1 VDAISTLLIII
12 IFLLMVFTIAQFFLS
27 EILTGRNDTLDRLNR
42 QIAELSEVL
51 ALEQKSNEDLK
62 IEITQLT
69 NKLNNS
75 ITAGE
80 NLALNLAIMTKSRNG
95 IAEILS
101 TKEKELQ
108 ASITAVDGL
117 KQSLTAITDNRNRI
131 VETLAVKEKEL
142 QGALSGNVSLTQAL
156 AAMTKKKDLLADTLA
171 KKEKEQSVDREK
183 IRVQLATLQS
193 LKNDVESLRKVRDAL
208 EEKIVSLVTTL
219 DKNKSKLTAIRDR
232 SKILEARLSNE
243 KERTALVQK
252 ELNEKEIGLKSL
264 TANLVTSSQEFA
276 TQRLLSEKATA
287 RINLLNRQIAAL
299 RRQLAKISLAL
310 EASEEKAKSQNFQI
324 VNLGK
329 RLNEALAQKVQELAK
344 FRSEFFGKLRQALG
358 NTQGV
363 RVEGDRFVFQSEVLF
378 PSSSTVLFGNG
389 ERQIIELAKTL
400 KDIASR
406 VPKEVDWILR
416 VDGHTDDRPIKT
428 AYYPSNWELS
438 AARAIAVVKKLVAQG
453 IPPHRLAATGFGEF
467 RPIDNRQSKIAFS
480 RNRRIEFKLT
490 GR

>member
-1 VDAISTLLIII
+1 
-12 IFLLMVFTIAQFFLS
+12 MVFTIAQFFLS
-27 EILTGRNDTLDRLNR
+27 EILTGRNDALDRLNR

-80 NLALNLAIMTKSRNG
+80 YLAQNLAIMTENRNRLVETL
-95 IAEILS
+95 AA
-101 TKEKELQ
+101 KEKELQ
-108 ASITAVDGL
+108 DS
-117 KQSLTAITDNRNRI
+117 
-131 VETLAVKEKEL
+131 
-142 QGALSGNVSLTQAL
+142 LSGNISLTQAL
-156 AAMTKKKDLLADTLA
+156 AVMTQKNDRLAETLA

-193 LKNDVESLRKVRDAL
+193 LKNDIESLRKARKAL
-208 EEKIVSLVTTL
+208 EEKIVALVANL
-219 DKNKSKLTAIRDR
+219 EENKSKLTAVRDR
-232 SKILEARLSNE
+232 SKVLEAALSSE
-243 KERTALVQK
+243 KERTALVQR
-252 ELNEKEIGLKSL
+252 ELNEKKIGLKTL
-264 TANLVTSSQEFA
+264 TANLLTSSQA
-276 TQRLLSEKATA
+276 LAAQRSLSEKATA
-287 RINLLNRQIAAL
+287 RINLLNRQIVEL

>member
-1 VDAISTLLIII
+1 MVARSHRSERSSNIWPGFVDAISTLLIII

-27 EILTGRNDTLDRLNR
+27 EILTGRNDALDRLNR

-62 IEITQLT
+62 IEIKQLT

-80 NLALNLAIMTKSRNG
+80 YLAQNLAIMTENRNRLVETL
-95 IAEILS
+95 AA
-101 TKEKELQ
+101 KEKELQ
-108 ASITAVDGL
+108 DS
-117 KQSLTAITDNRNRI
+117 
-131 VETLAVKEKEL
+131 
-142 QGALSGNVSLTQAL
+142 LSGNISLTQAL
-156 AAMTKKKDLLADTLA
+156 AVMTQKNDRLAETLD

-193 LKNDVESLRKVRDAL
+193 LKNDIESLRKARKAL
-208 EEKIVSLVTTL
+208 EEKIVALVANL
-219 DKNKSKLTAIRDR
+219 EENKSKLTAVRDR
-232 SKILEARLSNE
+232 SKVLEAALSSE
-243 KERTALVQK
+243 KERTALVQR
-252 ELNEKEIGLKSL
+252 ELNEKKIGLKTL
-264 TANLVTSSQEFA
+264 TANLLTSSQA
-276 TQRLLSEKATA
+276 LAAQRSLSEKATA
-287 RINLLNRQIAAL
+287 RINLLNRQIVEL

-329 RLNEALAQKVQELAK
+329 RLNEALAHKVQELAK

>member
-1 VDAISTLLIII
+1 MVARSHRSERSSNIWPGFVDAISTLLIII

-27 EILTGRNDTLDRLNR
+27 EILTGRNDALDRLNR

-80 NLALNLAIMTKSRNG
+80 YLAQNLAIMTENRNRLVETL
-95 IAEILS
+95 AA
-101 TKEKELQ
+101 KEKELQ
-108 ASITAVDGL
+108 DS
-117 KQSLTAITDNRNRI
+117 
-131 VETLAVKEKEL
+131 
-142 QGALSGNVSLTQAL
+142 LSGNISLTQAL
-156 AAMTKKKDLLADTLA
+156 AVMTQKNDRLAETLD

-193 LKNDVESLRKVRDAL
+193 LKNDIESLRKARKAL
-208 EEKIVSLVTTL
+208 EEKIVALIANL
-219 DKNKSKLTAIRDR
+219 EENKSRLTAVRDR
-232 SKILEARLSNE
+232 SKVLEAALSSE
-243 KERTALVQK
+243 KERTALVQR
-252 ELNEKEIGLKSL
+252 ELNEKKIGLKTL
-264 TANLVTSSQEFA
+264 TANLLTSSQA
-276 TQRLLSEKATA
+276 LAAQRSLSEKATA
-287 RINLLNRQIAAL
+287 RINLLNRQIVEL

>member
-1 VDAISTLLIII
+1 MVARSHRSERSSNIWPGFVDAISTLLIII

-27 EILTGRNDTLDRLNR
+27 EILTGRNDALDRLNR

-80 NLALNLAIMTKSRNG
+80 YLAQNLAIMTENRNRLVETLG
-95 IAEILS
+95 A
-101 TKEKELQ
+101 KEKELQ
-108 ASITAVDGL
+108 DS
-117 KQSLTAITDNRNRI
+117 
-131 VETLAVKEKEL
+131 
-142 QGALSGNVSLTQAL
+142 LSGNISLTQAL
-156 AAMTKKKDLLADTLA
+156 AVMTQKNDRLAETLA
-171 KKEKEQSVDREK
+171 KKEKEQSVDREN

-193 LKNDVESLRKVRDAL
+193 LKNDIESLRKARKAL
-208 EEKIVSLVTTL
+208 EEKIVALVANL
-219 DKNKSKLTAIRDR
+219 EENKSKLTAVRDR
-232 SKILEARLSNE
+232 SKVLEAALSSE
-243 KERTALVQK
+243 KERTALVQR
-252 ELNEKEIGLKSL
+252 ELNEKKIGLKTL
-264 TANLVTSSQEFA
+264 TANLLTSSQA
-276 TQRLLSEKATA
+276 LAAQRSLSEKATA
-287 RINLLNRQIAAL
+287 RINLLNRQIVEL

-329 RLNEALAQKVQELAK
+329 RLNEALAHKVQELAK

>member
-1 VDAISTLLIII
+1 
-12 IFLLMVFTIAQFFLS
+12 MVFTIAQFFLS
-27 EILTGRNDTLDRLNR
+27 EILTGRNDALDRLNR

-80 NLALNLAIMTKSRNG
+80 YLAQNLAIMTENRNRLVETL
-95 IAEILS
+95 AA
-101 TKEKELQ
+101 KEKELQ
-108 ASITAVDGL
+108 DS
-117 KQSLTAITDNRNRI
+117 
-131 VETLAVKEKEL
+131 
-142 QGALSGNVSLTQAL
+142 LSGNISLTQAL
-156 AAMTKKKDLLADTLA
+156 AVMTQKNDRLAETLA
-171 KKEKEQSVDREK
+171 KKEKEQSVDREN

-193 LKNDVESLRKVRDAL
+193 LKNDIESLRKARKAL
-208 EEKIVSLVTTL
+208 EEKIVALVANL
-219 DKNKSKLTAIRDR
+219 EENKSKLTAVRDR
-232 SKILEARLSNE
+232 SKVLEAALSSE
-243 KERTALVQK
+243 KERTALVQR
-252 ELNEKEIGLKSL
+252 ELNEKKIGLKTL
-264 TANLVTSSQEFA
+264 TANLLTSSQA
-276 TQRLLSEKATA
+276 LAAQRSLSEKATA
-287 RINLLNRQIAAL
+287 RINLLNRQIVEL

>member
-1 VDAISTLLIII
+1 
-12 IFLLMVFTIAQFFLS
+12 MVFTIAQFFLS
-27 EILTGRNDTLDRLNR
+27 EILTGRNDALDRLNR

-80 NLALNLAIMTKSRNG
+80 YLAQNLAIMTENRNRLVETL
-95 IAEILS
+95 AA
-101 TKEKELQ
+101 KEKELQ
-108 ASITAVDGL
+108 DS
-117 KQSLTAITDNRNRI
+117 
-131 VETLAVKEKEL
+131 
-142 QGALSGNVSLTQAL
+142 LSGNISLTQAL
-156 AAMTKKKDLLADTLA
+156 AVMTQKNDRLAETLA
-171 KKEKEQSVDREK
+171 KKEKEQSVDRGK

-193 LKNDVESLRKVRDAL
+193 LKNDIESLRKARKAL
-208 EEKIVSLVTTL
+208 EEKIVALVANL
-219 DKNKSKLTAIRDR
+219 EENKSKLTAVRDR
-232 SKILEARLSNE
+232 SKVLEAALSSE
-243 KERTALVQK
+243 KERTALVQR
-252 ELNEKEIGLKSL
+252 ELNEKKIGLKTL
-264 TANLVTSSQEFA
+264 TANLLTSSQA
-276 TQRLLSEKATA
+276 LAAQRSLSEKATA
-287 RINLLNRQIAAL
+287 RINLLNRQIVEL

-344 FRSEFFGKLRQALG
+344 FRSEFFGKLSQALG

>member
-1 VDAISTLLIII
+1 MVARSHRSERSSNIWPGFVDAISTLLIII

-27 EILTGRNDTLDRLNR
+27 EILTGRNDALDRLNR

-80 NLALNLAIMTKSRNG
+80 YLAQNLAIMTENRNRLVETL
-95 IAEILS
+95 AA
-101 TKEKELQ
+101 KEKELQ
-108 ASITAVDGL
+108 DS
-117 KQSLTAITDNRNRI
+117 
-131 VETLAVKEKEL
+131 
-142 QGALSGNVSLTQAL
+142 LSGNISLTQAL
-156 AAMTKKKDLLADTLA
+156 AVMTQKNDRLAETLA
-171 KKEKEQSVDREK
+171 KKEKEQSVDREN

-193 LKNDVESLRKVRDAL
+193 LKNDIESLRKARKAL
-208 EEKIVSLVTTL
+208 EEKIVALVANL
-219 DKNKSKLTAIRDR
+219 EENKSKLTAVRDR
-232 SKILEARLSNE
+232 SKVLEAALSSE
-243 KERTALVQK
+243 KERTALVQR
-252 ELNEKEIGLKSL
+252 ELNEKKIGLKTL
-264 TANLVTSSQEFA
+264 TANLLTSSQA
-276 TQRLLSEKATA
+276 LAAQRSLSEKATA
-287 RINLLNRQIAAL
+287 RINLLNRQIVEL

>member
-1 VDAISTLLIII
+1 MVARSHRSERSPNIWPGFVDAISTLLIII

-27 EILTGRNDTLDRLNR
+27 EILTGRNDALDRLNR

-69 NKLNNS
+69 NTLNNS

-80 NLALNLAIMTKSRNG
+80 NLAQNLAIMTENRNR
-95 IAEILS
+95 ITETLAA
-101 TKEKELQ
+101 KEKELQ
-108 ASITAVDGL
+108 
-117 KQSLTAITDNRNRI
+117 QSLSSNI
-131 VETLAVKEKEL
+131 
-142 QGALSGNVSLTQAL
+142 SLTQAL
-156 AAMTKKKDLLADTLA
+156 AAMTQENDRLAETLA
-171 KKEKEQSVDREK
+171 KKGKEQSVDREK

-193 LKNDVESLRKVRDAL
+193 LKNDIESLRKVRKAL
-208 EEKIVSLVTTL
+208 EEKVVALVANL
-219 DKNKSKLTAIRDR
+219 EKNQSKLTAVRDR
-232 SKILEARLSNE
+232 SKVLEATLSSE
-243 KERTALVQK
+243 KERTALVQR
-252 ELNEKEIGLKSL
+252 ELNEKEIRLKTL
-264 TANLVTSSQEFA
+264 TANLVTSSQAFA
-276 TQRLLSEKATA
+276 AQRLISEKATA
-287 RINLLNRQIAAL
+287 RINLLNRQIVEL

-329 RLNEALAQKVQELAK
+329 RLNEALAHKVEELAK

-389 ERQIIELAKTL
+389 ERQIIELARTL
-400 KDIASR
+400 KEIASR
-406 VPKEVDWILR
+406 IPNEVDWILR

-467 RPIDNRQSKIAFS
+467 RPIDNGKSKIAFS